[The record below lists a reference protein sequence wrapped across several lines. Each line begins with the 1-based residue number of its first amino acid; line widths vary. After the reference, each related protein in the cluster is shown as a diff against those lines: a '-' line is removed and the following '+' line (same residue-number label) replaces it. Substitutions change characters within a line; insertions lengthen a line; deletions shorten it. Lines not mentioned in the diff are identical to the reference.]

1 MACGARSGLKQL
13 AYCMTV
19 VRKARVGM
27 ACGARSG
34 LKPPFI
40 TDEQRGYIG
49 RNGLWSP
56 FGIETDMVTHLW
68 TVVVKVGMACGA
80 RSGLK
85 HFHRC

>member
-1 MACGARSGLKQL
+1 
-13 AYCMTV
+13 
-19 VRKARVGM
+19 M

>member
-1 MACGARSGLKQL
+1 
-13 AYCMTV
+13 MTV